1 MTWLAG
7 TFGFIEH
14 FRYGETEDGIS
25 GAQMHRGDSWIML
38 RTARGSGVSP
48 AQAGCHTQSLT
59 VFVDDVDAH
68 FAHTVATGATIAEAL
83 HETIYG
89 ERQYGVEDL
98 EGHLWIFSKH
108 VRDLSPEDWGG
119 TSAETPPS

>member
-1 MTWLAG
+1 
-7 TFGFIEH
+7 
-14 FRYGETEDGIS
+14 
-25 GAQMHRGDSWIML
+25 
-38 RTARGSGVSP
+38 VSP